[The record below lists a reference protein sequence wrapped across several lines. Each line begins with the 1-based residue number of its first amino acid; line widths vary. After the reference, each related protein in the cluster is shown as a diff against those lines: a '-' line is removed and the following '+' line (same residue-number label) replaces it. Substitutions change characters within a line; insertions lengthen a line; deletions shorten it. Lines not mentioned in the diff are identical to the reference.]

1 MAPLVVTGR
10 VQGAR
15 RPALAELRSTNAPRP
30 IQGPE
35 RGGTA
40 KRPVSAQPRGTSS
53 NPTSLPSGSVR
64 SAQVS
69 SSGQRAV
76 EGSNGAMMEAQ
87 QLSNELLR
95 ILEERKMLPSPL
107 KVSPHKEVA
116 ERASE
121 ECPRRPVNTHLA
133 NKCPEAAG
141 TTVAVKA
148 KKSLC
153 GKMTPHAPSGPKLSV
168 HARKMIVQ
176 GNAGSSRPRTAAPRI
191 EQQAPQRSNPGDD
204 EQRSQID
211 GVLKKRS
218 SSDLTGLV
226 CKERAALKVEPL
238 RGSRERSF
246 NHVSKENVPSEGAE
260 TAFSSTAGPTKS
272 TQIVEA
278 PNATG
283 GKPKTTIADLIARYV
298 TLPL

>member
-1 MAPLVVTGR
+1 
-10 VQGAR
+10 
-15 RPALAELRSTNAPRP
+15 
-30 IQGPE
+30 
-35 RGGTA
+35 
-40 KRPVSAQPRGTSS
+40 
-53 NPTSLPSGSVR
+53 
-64 SAQVS
+64 
-69 SSGQRAV
+69 
-76 EGSNGAMMEAQ
+76 MEDQ

-141 TTVAVKA
+141 TAIAVKA
-148 KKSLC
+148 KKSLS

-176 GNAGSSRPRTAAPRI
+176 GNAGASRPRTAAPRI

-211 GVLKKRS
+211 GVLKKRT

-238 RGSRERSF
+238 RGSRERSL
-246 NHVSKENVPSEGAE
+246 NRVSKENVPSEGAE
-260 TAFSSTAGPTKS
+260 AASSSTGGPLKS
-272 TQIVEA
+272 TQIVEP

-298 TLPL
+298 TLPV

>member
-1 MAPLVVTGR
+1 
-10 VQGAR
+10 
-15 RPALAELRSTNAPRP
+15 
-30 IQGPE
+30 
-35 RGGTA
+35 
-40 KRPVSAQPRGTSS
+40 
-53 NPTSLPSGSVR
+53 
-64 SAQVS
+64 
-69 SSGQRAV
+69 
-76 EGSNGAMMEAQ
+76 MMEDQ

-121 ECPRRPVNTHLA
+121 ECPRRPVNTHSA

-141 TTVAVKA
+141 TAIAVKA
-148 KKSLC
+148 KKSLS

-176 GNAGSSRPRTAAPRI
+176 GNAGASRPRTAAPRI
-191 EQQAPQRSNPGDD
+191 EQQAPQRSNPDD
-204 EQRSQID
+204 EQQRSQID
-211 GVLKKRS
+211 GVLKKRT

-226 CKERAALKVEPL
+226 CKERALKVEPL

-246 NHVSKENVPSEGAE
+246 NRVPKENVPSEGGE
-260 TAFSSTAGPTKS
+260 TASSSSAGAIKS
-272 TQIVEA
+272 NQIAEA